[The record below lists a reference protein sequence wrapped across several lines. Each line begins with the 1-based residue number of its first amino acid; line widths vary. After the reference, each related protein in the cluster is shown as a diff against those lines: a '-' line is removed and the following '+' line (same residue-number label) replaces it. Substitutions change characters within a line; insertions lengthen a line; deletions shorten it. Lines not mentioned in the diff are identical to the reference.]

1 MLKNLSK
8 QELQEQLSKYRFNE
22 VYSMKEIFQ
31 MIFKVD
37 EGFNSFAMLKQSKRV
52 YILPYMVVFYTNNAV
67 ILNAFYKFFNL
78 LKTAIFGTFDKL
90 KYSDSPRIVIQGNM
104 IIVDVYPTGK
114 LRASYHLYV
123 IKPDTIIIDTKHVEE
138 LDTWQ
143 EAEIITEEDNK
154 FSLR

>member
-1 MLKNLSK
+1 MLKNLSR
-8 QELQEQLSKYRFNE
+8 QGLQEQLSNYRFNE
-22 VYSMKEIFQ
+22 VYNMKEIFQ
-31 MIFKVD
+31 MIFKID
-37 EGFNSFAMLKQSKRV
+37 EDFDSFAMLKQSKRV
-52 YILPYMVVFYTNNAV
+52 YILPYLVIFYTNDTV

-90 KYSDSPRIVIQGNM
+90 KYSDSPRIVVHGNM
-104 IIVDVYPTGK
+104 VIVDVYPTGK

-123 IKPDTIIIDTKHVEE
+123 INATTIIIDTKNVEE

-143 EAEIITEEDNK
+143 EAEVIPEENNK